1 MIKQDPKTEEIDE
14 EVEEIQDPEK
24 TDGDQDK
31 EKEELLQKIEEF
43 EVKYKRALA
52 DYQNLEKRVAEQRID
67 LIRGANK
74 DLLLRLLPVLDT
86 LILAEQH
93 AADKNIEVS
102 INHFIDILKS
112 EGVARIKTIGEK
124 FDPMLM
130 EAITVAEGEDGKV
143 VNEVRAGFLL
153 HDKLLRAAQVIVG
166 KADKS

>member
-1 MIKQDPKTEEIDE
+1 MDKKKLNEEKEEFSGNDGTEED
-14 EVEEIQDPEK
+14 VEK
-24 TDGDQDK
+24 SDGE
-31 EKEELLQKIEEF
+31 EKEELLQKIEEC

-52 DYQNLEKRVAEQRID
+52 DYQNLEKRVSEQRLD

-86 LILAEQH
+86 LILAQQH
-93 AADKNIEVS
+93 VADKNIEVS
-102 INHFIDILKS
+102 INHFLDILKS
-112 EGVARIKTIGEK
+112 EGVTRIKTSGEK

-130 EAITVAEGEDGKV
+130 EAISVAEGEEGKV

-166 KADKS
+166 SAKQN